1 MLGSAA
7 IFAAGLNT
15 IASYF
20 SVPSI
25 GNLYTPSKQN
35 AASFGDALS
44 AWVKKVMDF
53 FQIGVPIYPDKYE
66 EKGGNEI
73 GTQVLIGGIGSGNS
87 EDSAQQGAMD
97 AKSESTSATGALVKI
112 MDNVVTNPRSWVI
125 HGYMGLNIE
134 DMGVVGQQL
143 TSLGGIMGPF
153 MTSFVQKFGR
163 ETLNNIMKKHLQI
176 VSEARRPFRFT
187 TCNGETLPALI
198 KSYSVKNVPENLN
211 WIEVDLEI
219 QEFRF
224 IALLSNNE
232 QEMIGGVNG
241 IYNTPQDALR
251 QLSRGTLKNLN
262 FAVAS

>member
-1 MLGSAA
+1 MLGNAA

-15 IASYF
+15 IAAYF

-25 GNLYTPSKQN
+25 GNLYTPTKDN
-35 AASFGDALS
+35 AASIRDALTS
-44 AWVKKVMDF
+44 IAKEVMDF

-73 GTQVLIGGIGSGNS
+73 GTQVLVGGIGSGNS
-87 EDSAQQGAMD
+87 EDNAQQAASS
-97 AKSESTSATGALVKI
+97 AKTESSSATGALVKI
-112 MDNVVTNPRSWVI
+112 MDNIVTNPRNWVI
-125 HGYMGLNIE
+125 HGYIGLNIE
-134 DMGVVGQQL
+134 DMGNIGHQI
-143 TSLGGIMGPF
+143 TGLGGVMGPF
-153 MTSFVQKFGR
+153 MTSFMQKFGR

-176 VSEARRPFRFT
+176 VSEARRPFKFT
-187 TCNGETLPALI
+187 TCDGETIPALI
-198 KSYSVKNVPENLN
+198 KSYSVKNIPENMN

-232 QEMIGGVNG
+232 QEMVGGVNG